1 MAYSSLGICFGKQIE
16 KQVGTVKS
24 LKRFNKKYYLK
35 QIESIFT
42 QNLVNELFG
51 AKLKEIVNLQDI
63 IETYEL
69 HYKSKGW
76 KV

>member
-1 MAYSSLGICFGKQIE
+1 MAYSSLGICFEKQIE

-51 AKLKEIVNLQDI
+51 AKLKEIVNLEDI

-69 HYKSKGW
+69 HYKSKC
-76 KV
+76 

>member
-1 MAYSSLGICFGKQIE
+1 MAYSSLGICFEKQIE

-69 HYKSKGW
+69 HYKSKCW